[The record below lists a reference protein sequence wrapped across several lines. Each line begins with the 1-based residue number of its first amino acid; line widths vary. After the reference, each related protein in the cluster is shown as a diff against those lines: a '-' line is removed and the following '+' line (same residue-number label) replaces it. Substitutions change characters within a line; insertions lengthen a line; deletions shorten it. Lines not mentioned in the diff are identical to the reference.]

1 MSVYKYEKNSI
12 DKAEASEA
20 EAHES
25 KVSEAEISSMEN
37 GDAEDI
43 TIKAHMDDAL
53 EEDNGFDIPAELKK
67 LPKKPG
73 VYLMHGPKDEVIY
86 VGKAVNLSNRV
97 RQYFQSSRGKTA
109 KIQRMVSLIRRFEYV
124 VVDSELE
131 ALVLE
136 NNLIKEYKPKYN
148 TLLKDD
154 KTYPYIKVTM
164 GEAFPRIM
172 SVRRVKKDKGRY
184 FGPYTS
190 GLAVNNT
197 IDLLH
202 KLFKIRTCSRNLPK
216 DIGKERPCL
225 YHHIGQCS
233 APCAGLISEEEYRTG
248 VMKAL
253 DFLSGKYD
261 EVRRYLTDSMNEASE
276 AMEFEKAAEYRDLL
290 KSIED
295 ISTKQKVTAL
305 DTDDRDIIGIYKYR
319 AEAIAQVFFIRD
331 GRLIGREHF
340 RIESDEK
347 ERMQD
352 TVQSFVKQFYTGTPY
367 IPKEIWLQTEIPE
380 EELLS
385 EWLSKVKGRKVR
397 FLTPKKGQKEKL
409 VEMAIN
415 NARSIFE
422 RDVNKIRREEQRTK
436 GAMKEIADLL
446 GLEDISRVESYDIS
460 NTQGFE
466 SVGSMVV
473 FVDGKPKNN
482 DYRKFRIK
490 SVAGP
495 NDYASMEEVLTRRF
509 THGMRELLEL
519 ENAWDNA
526 SESTE
531 GAAELQREPGQDGQE
546 KHSSEVLNRDA
557 PQREPGEDGRERMV
571 RKTARSS
578 FSSFPDLIMMDGGKG
593 QVNIALK
600 VLSELGLDIP
610 VCGMV
615 KDDRHRTRGL
625 YFNNEELPID
635 THSEGFRLITRIQD
649 ETHRFAIEYHK
660 SLRGKAGVHSI
671 LDDIPGIGPRRRRE
685 LMRHFRDIESLK
697 AASEEELS
705 KVPGMDR
712 RAAASVYSF
721 FHDNCKI

>member
-1 MSVYKYEKNSI
+1 MSAFEDDKNSI
-12 DKAEASEA
+12 D
-20 EAHES
+20 
-25 KVSEAEISSMEN
+25 
-37 GDAEDI
+37 
-43 TIKAHMDDAL
+43 
-53 EEDNGFDIPAELKK
+53 DNGFDIPAELKK

-233 APCAGLISEEEYRTG
+233 APCAGLISEEEYRAG

-261 EVRRYLTDSMNEASE
+261 EVRKYLTDSMNEASE

-347 ERMQD
+347 EKMQD

-436 GAMKEIADLL
+436 GAMNEIAELL
-446 GLEDISRVESYDIS
+446 GLGDISRVESYDIS

-519 ENAWDNA
+519 ENARDNA
-526 SESTE
+526 SEGTE
-531 GAAELQREPGQDGQE
+531 GAAE
-546 KHSSEVLNRDA
+546 
-557 PQREPGEDGRERMV
+557 PQWEPGEDGRKRMV

-578 FSSFPDLIMMDGGKG
+578 FSAFPDLIMMDGGKG

-660 SLRGKAGVHSI
+660 SLRGKAGVHSV
-671 LDDIPGIGPRRRRE
+671 LDDIPGIGPKRRRE
-685 LMRHFRDIESLK
+685 LMRHFKDILSLRD
-697 AASEEELS
+697 ASEDELAG
-705 KVPGMDR
+705 VPGMDR
-712 RAAASVYSF
+712 RAAASVYAF
-721 FHDNCKI
+721 FHDGSTEQKED